1 MIELNNV
8 TKVYEMGTQK
18 VHALRGVDVTIQA
31 GEFVAIVGTSGSGKS
46 TLMNIIGSLDTPSS
60 GRYIL
65 NGQDASELA
74 DDAQSRL
81 RNKEIGFVFQQFNLL
96 ARTPAIKQ
104 VEVPLM
110 YGGVKPAERQQ
121 RAQSALDR
129 VGLGERIDHKPD
141 ELSGGQQQRV
151 AIARALVTN
160 PALILADEPTGA
172 LDSQSSNEIL
182 ELFEALHTEGRT
194 IVIVTH
200 DMAVAER
207 ADRIITLK
215 DGLVI
220 SDTQH

>member
-46 TLMNIIGSLDTPSS
+46 TLMNIIGSLDTPST

-129 VGLGERIDHKPD
+129 VGLGERINHKPD

-182 ELFEALHTEGRT
+182 ELFEKLHTEGRT